1 MCYSHL
7 GNVVCNGATSV
18 TQRGFNIDY
27 YKVKSIGQWGK
38 NLVIAM
44 GFVDRSLGAFL
55 CKITKRRNYMK
66 FQLGS
71 CWHWGFRVLEQ
82 KNPTFQDCVVFQQI
96 FHIWDGQKITC
107 SRLNIRF
114 NIHNIMEDLRNGY
127 AKYC

>member
-18 TQRGFNIDY
+18 TQRGFIIDY

-66 FQLGS
+66 LYEISAWLMLALGFQSPGTEKPNFSGLCSVSTNFSYLG
-71 CWHWGFRVLEQ
+71 WTENHL
-82 KNPTFQDCVVFQQI
+82 FQ
-96 FHIWDGQKITC
+96 
-107 SRLNIRF
+107 
-114 NIHNIMEDLRNGY
+114 
-127 AKYC
+127 A